1 MQILGE
7 QLCEELMALK
17 GQEEFFAVYDCMIHT
32 YPYPQLDFF
41 FATKDEAEKKAI
53 ELVCAGK
60 DLLERNELVA
70 WETED
75 ETVFL
80 YPGGYYYLIV
90 LKRNHRNYLEDPQPL
105 NVGRG
110 YWEESVNSAELRF
123 R

>member
-7 QLCEELMALK
+7 RLLQELMALK

-32 YPYPQLDFF
+32 YPYPQLAFF
-41 FATKDEAEKKAI
+41 FATREEAENKAMDM
-53 ELVCAGK
+53 VCAGK
-60 DLLERNELVA
+60 AKLPKNELVT

-80 YPGGYYYLIV
+80 YPGGYCYLIV
-90 LKRNHRNYLEDPQPL
+90 LKRNHRNYLHDPQPL
-105 NVGRG
+105 NAGRG